1 MNSHQIDIVR
11 LAWAR
16 DLGLPDS
23 SFRPASGLPADFRPA
38 SGLPAD
44 YRPASGLP
52 AESRPA
58 SGLPADRTL
67 LVDDTARRVRFVVL
81 DGHAVLVGPSD
92 VLERADGVPADVLV
106 TRDGLADV
114 VGPRRGRCSGPVVL
128 AYLDDVRTDVGAH
141 NPLLSHSRRDAERV
155 LSTTPPDDAVA
166 ARAADATTWVTVFD
180 DSAGEADAVPVSAA
194 GYVEWQGF
202 LADTVA
208 VTVPSHRRRGY
219 GKTSARLATN
229 DAIDSGLIP
238 QLRVAMDDAGA
249 RLFGRSLGF
258 TELGVA
264 IAMDLP
270 APG

>member
-16 DLGLPDS
+16 DLGLPDGT
-23 SFRPASGLPADFRPA
+23 FRPASEP
-38 SGLPAD
+38 
-44 YRPASGLP
+44 
-52 AESRPA
+52 
-58 SGLPADRTL
+58 RTV
-67 LVDDTARRVRFVVL
+67 LVDDDATRVRFVVL
-81 DGHAVLVGPSD
+81 DGHAVLVGPADVIDRAQDVPPD
-92 VLERADGVPADVLV
+92 VLA

-114 VGPRRGRCSGPVVL
+114 VGPRRGRCSGPLVL
-128 AYLDDVRTDVGAH
+128 AYLDEVGTDVGVEH
-141 NPLLSHSRRDAERV
+141 PLLSHSRRDAERV

-180 DSAGEADAVPVSAA
+180 DTAGEDDAIPVAA
-194 GYVEWQGF
+194 SGYVEWQGF

-208 VTVPSHRRRGY
+208 VTVPSHRRRGF
-219 GKTSARLATN
+219 GLTAARLATN

-238 QLRVAMDDAGA
+238 QLRVGLDDAGA
-249 RLFGRSLGF
+249 RLFGRAVGF

>member
-23 SFRPASGLPADFRPA
+23 SFRPASGLPGD
-38 SGLPAD
+38 
-44 YRPASGLP
+44 
-52 AESRPA
+52 SRPA
-58 SGLPADRTL
+58 SGLPGDSRPAPEIDTGARTL
-67 LVDDTARRVRFVVL
+67 LVDDSARRVRFVVL

-92 VLERADGVPADVLV
+92 VLERADDVPSDVLA

-114 VGPRRGRCSGPVVL
+114 VGPRRGRCSGPMVL
-128 AYLDDVRTDVGAH
+128 AYLDEVRADVGAP

-180 DSAGEADAVPVSAA
+180 DSAGDADAVPVSAA

-202 LADTVA
+202 LSDTVA

-219 GKTSARLATN
+219 GLTSARLATN